1 MHKYSGKDI
10 QVSCAIIER
19 NGLVLAAQRSEAMDM
34 PLKWEF
40 PGGKIKLGEDPEVC
54 LRRELMEEMGIL
66 LDVTIALSPST
77 HHYGSFT
84 VTLHPFICTIA
95 SGGIALIDHRAIFWL
110 KPDELTN
117 LDWAEADLAVIYAY
131 QKMRC
136 LES

>member
-1 MHKYSGKDI
+1 MYKYRGKHI

-66 LDVTIALSPST
+66 LDVKSALRPST
-77 HHYGSFT
+77 HHYDIFT
-84 VTLHPFICTIA
+84 VTLHPFICAIV
-95 SGGIALIDHRAIFWL
+95 SGVIALIDHRAIAWL
-110 KPDELTN
+110 RPDELPN
-117 LDWAEADLAVIYAY
+117 LDWAAADLPVIAAY
-131 QKMRC
+131 RQM
-136 LES
+136 LG